1 MTAQEIVER
10 LAPRGIRFL
19 IEDGRLIVE
28 PASKLSAADRLAIR
42 EAKADLLRLL
52 APDPERTLPIDLG
65 RIADAIARQPRSP
78 FLNDLAIA
86 TIAKAALSAE
96 AAMYGLPR
104 PRIPSRFCI
113 AVNFRIGSPSQSS
126 IATIKAPTKSP
137 HAWTGSRAKSRSCSR
152 NERSSAVTGPA
163 A

>member
-96 AAMYGLPR
+96 AAMYGLPPAAHTVALLHCR
-104 PRIPSRFCI
+104 ELQDRI
-113 AVNFRIGSPSQSS
+113 AVAIEHRDYQSAYE
-126 IATIKAPTKSP
+126 IAARLDRLPREITELLPQ
-137 HAWTGSRAKSRSCSR
+137 
-152 NERSSAVTGPA
+152 
-163 A
+163 